1 MSGNWDRRVEKGE
14 SGKGLGWVYVLASK
28 APRIEKSDLQWKR
41 WMSERRESLASHLFF
56 YWTPHLDNGTHVNN
70 SDLRSVWWYKYW
82 PLLEIPSKTHPVIK
96 SYQLPGHSTTLS
108 SWHINVIITD
118 FPSQITGVSDP
129 RKISINKTE
138 ASTELLFRLEFRDL
152 SWKENRLHSYW
163 PILWR
168 NIQGSGNS
176 EQPGK
181 HWAIY

>member
-1 MSGNWDRRVEKGE
+1 MIQVLTSPGNTLKDT
-14 SGKGLGWVYVLASK
+14 S
-28 APRIEKSDLQWKR
+28 I
-41 WMSERRESLASHLFF
+41 
-56 YWTPHLDNGTHVNN
+56 
-70 SDLRSVWWYKYW
+70 
-82 PLLEIPSKTHPVIK
+82 IK

-138 ASTELLFRLEFRDL
+138 ASTELHSCSEKQFRLEFRDL

-163 PILWR
+163 PILWK

-176 EQPGK
+176 EQWGK
-181 HWAIY
+181 HWAIYYPFYARECIPPQSRLLHTTHHAVTLLLRVLALRILSCFPRRTAGYY